1 MNATVEKLLAKNI
14 APVVNG
20 DMIRTGL
27 VRIVYPKLFK
37 PESFENSEPKYS
49 VLLMIPKTDKVT
61 MNAIKQVH
69 GELVKSKFGSNFKS
83 KNPLIKDGDESE
95 FADLHGYYLMRAS
108 SKRKPDV
115 VKSQGGAFVALTED
129 EIKGGDWAI
138 VSLRLYAYDK
148 AMNKGISAGLNN
160 LLLVARDEALGG
172 GSTSA
177 ADDFGDI
184 SAVAE
189 LEDDPFNSTA
199 NTDSIDDVF

>member
-37 PESFENSEPKYS
+37 PESFEGSEPKYS
-49 VLLMIPKTDKVT
+49 VLLMIPKTDKAT
-61 MNAIKQVH
+61 MDAIKQVH

-95 FADLHGYYLMRAS
+95 FADLHGYYLMRVS

-115 VKSQGGAFVALTED
+115 VKSQGGTIVALTED

-177 ADDFGDI
+177 SDDFGDI
-184 SAVAE
+184 SAIAS
-189 LEDDPFNSTA
+189 LEEEQLDT
-199 NTDSIDDVF
+199 NTNNLDDVF